1 MKFSARLRKGFTL
14 IELLIVIVIIG
25 ILAVGLVPKV
35 IDAPKKARDT
45 VRKTDINQI
54 KIAVESYYSDK
65 GSYPANISDGT
76 LGSYFQGGKTP
87 VDPNG
92 VAYSYSKDNADA
104 AAKYK
109 CYILGVQTESAQ
121 GGNSAAALANIGTMK
136 CDAALTAGAGNLY
149 YVVGSN
155 Y

>member
-45 VRKTDINQI
+45 VRKTDLNQI

-65 GSYPANISDGT
+65 GSYPANILDAT
-76 LGSYFQGGKTP
+76 LGSYFQGGKSP
-87 VDPNG
+87 VDPSG
-92 VAYSYSKDNADA
+92 VAYSYSKDNADS

-109 CYILGVQTESAQ
+109 CYILGVQTESGQ
-121 GGNSAAALANIGTMK
+121 GGNSAAVLANIGTMK
-136 CDAALTAGAGNLY
+136 CDATLKAGDGNLY
-149 YVVGSN
+149 YVIGSN